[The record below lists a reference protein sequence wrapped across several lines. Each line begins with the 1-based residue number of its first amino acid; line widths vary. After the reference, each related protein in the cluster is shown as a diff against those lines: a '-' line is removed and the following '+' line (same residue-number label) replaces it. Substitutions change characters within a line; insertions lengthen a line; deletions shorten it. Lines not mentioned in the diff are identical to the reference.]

1 MTTLANFIGQQ
12 SGTLEAALKAVDS
25 LPLSSVC
32 KFNLRELV
40 IINFE

>member
-1 MTTLANFIGQQ
+1 MVTLANLIGQR

-25 LPLSSVC
+25 LPLVSVC

-40 IINFE
+40 IINLE